1 MTVMRSLARGAGA
14 GAVATV
20 AMSVVMLAAQKIGA
34 TPRPEPEAITEAGVS
49 ALGLDVPERRKDVL
63 AAAAHLA
70 YGAAMGS
77 FFAVLAPKLP
87 VAPSAKGPIFGLL
100 LAVASYEG
108 WVPAAGILPALH
120 AQAEGRRRQL
130 LLAHLVYGGLLGR
143 LVPSG

>member
-1 MTVMRSLARGAGA
+1 MRGLARGAGA
-14 GAVATV
+14 GSVATV
-20 AMSVVMLAAQKIGA
+20 AMSVVMLAAQRLGA
-34 TPRPEPEAITEAGVS
+34 TPQPEPEAITEAGVS
-49 ALGLDVPERRKDVL
+49 ALGLDVSKGRKEML

-77 FFAVLAPKLP
+77 FFAVLAPKVP
-87 VAPSAKGPIFGLL
+87 VAPSAKGPVFGLF

-130 LLAHLVYGGLLGR
+130 LLAHLLYGSVLGR
-143 LVPSG
+143 LVPSR